1 MGVGRRMKKQGP
13 PPTFAEIQASKKRK
27 AAETTTADVTS
38 KNKRRA
44 IEPQS
49 LSRKSSLKPLV
60 RQQNGRERP
69 SVPLQ
74 KTRQKMPPLV
84 QMSSDEDL
92 NGDLQPD
99 AASLSDISA
108 ASEQIDDFDLDGLSS
123 DETDELQS
131 DGIEDNSNNSSDE
144 VFDSDEGHDPRAQ
157 FSEDEDAEDAEEQ
170 LTAANIEGL
179 SRKLDQ
185 EQATVET
192 EARQELEEAALQ
204 TNIREDNDNS
214 GLFDTANQQRPDLA
228 PDLQLLRTRITDT
241 IRILSDFSNLS
252 EPGRPRSDYTNLLIS
267 DMTTYYSYTPYLAE
281 KLFSLFTPAE
291 AFAFFEANETPRP
304 VVLRTNTLRTT
315 RRTLAQSLI
324 NRGVVLEPL
333 PGKWSKV
340 GLQIFESA
348 VPLGA
353 TPEYLAGHY
362 ILQAASSFLPCI
374 ALAPQPGDRILDM
387 AAAPGG
393 KTTYLSALMRNQG
406 SIFANDSNRQRAKA
420 LIGNIHRLGCK
431 NTVVTNLD
439 ASKGAFPK
447 VLGGFDRV
455 LLDAPCSGTGVIGK
469 DPSVKTSKTERDFLA
484 LPHMQKQLLLAAID
498 STDHASK
505 SRDGAGGYIVY
516 STCSVT
522 VEENEGVVQYVLS
535 KRPNV
540 KIVDTGIQEGFGS
553 PGFRKYGNKRFDE
566 KMGLT
571 RRYYPHRE
579 NVDGFFVCKLRKVGP
594 EPKKATEAGP
604 GIGVEAGKGSTTRQ
618 VQENGD
624 KMAEEEKEAL
634 VDDGGIEAEAEENTM
649 DTAAPINGTT
659 PSQPPGLANGDD
671 FADFGTSEDDKYMA
685 KAERNWLRRRGVDP
699 RVAGRKRKDRR

>member
-13 PPTFAEIQASKKRK
+13 PPTFAQIQASKKRK
-27 AAETTTADVTS
+27 AAETITADVTS
-38 KNKRRA
+38 KSKRRA
-44 IEPQS
+44 VETQP
-49 LSRKSSLKPLV
+49 LSRKPSFKPLV
-60 RQQNGRERP
+60 KQQNGLDRP
-69 SVPLQ
+69 SVPPKQ
-74 KTRQKMPPLV
+74 KAQQKRPPLSKL
-84 QMSSDEDL
+84 SSDEDL
-92 NGDLQPD
+92 SEDLRSD
-99 AASLSDISA
+99 AASLSDSSA
-108 ASEQIDDFDLDGLSS
+108 TPEHMDDFDLNGLSS
-123 DETDELQS
+123 DDAGGSRS
-131 DGIEDNSNNSSDE
+131 DGIEDDSNDSYDE
-144 VFDSDEGHDPRAQ
+144 VFDSDEGHDLKAQ
-157 FSEDEDAEDAEEQ
+157 FSEDEDASDAEEQ

-214 GLFDTANQQRPDLA
+214 GLFDTANQQRPELA

-252 EPGRPRSDYTNLLIS
+252 EPGRPRSDYISLLLS

-281 KLFSLFTPAE
+281 KLFSIFTPAE

-439 ASKGAFPK
+439 AAKGAFPK

-498 STDHASK
+498 STDHAGK

-566 KMGLT
+566 KMGLA
-571 RRYYPHRE
+571 RRCYPHRE
-579 NVDGFFVCKLRKVGP
+579 NVDGFFVCKMRKMGS
-594 EPKKATEAGP
+594 EPKKTAEAGA
-604 GIGVEAGKGSTTRQ
+604 GTGMEVGKGSKTKQ
-618 VQENGD
+618 MHVNGA
-624 KMAEEEKEAL
+624 KMAEEEKETL
-634 VDDGGIEAEAEENTM
+634 DSTEGTDAEADDDIM
-649 DTAAPINGTT
+649 DTSAAHINGTT
-659 PSQPPGLANGDD
+659 PSDD
-671 FADFGTSEDDKYMA
+671 FAAFNSSEDDKYMA

-699 RVAGRKRKDRR
+699 RAAGRNKRKDQR